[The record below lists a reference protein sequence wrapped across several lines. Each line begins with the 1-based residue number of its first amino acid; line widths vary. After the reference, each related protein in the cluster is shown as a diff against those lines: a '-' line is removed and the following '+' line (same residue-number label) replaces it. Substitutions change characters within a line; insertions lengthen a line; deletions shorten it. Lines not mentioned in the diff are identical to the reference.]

1 MKIFGYNASKA
12 ALNMLTIQL
21 AAELKDAGVKVSAA
35 NPGFTAADL
44 NDHRGTQNV
53 GEKGAAAAVRLAL
66 SPDDG
71 PTGGLFSAGGPEPW

>member
-1 MKIFGYNASKA
+1 
-12 ALNMLTIQL
+12 MLTIQL

-35 NPGFTAADL
+35 NPGFTATDL

-53 GEKGAAAAVRLAL
+53 AEGTAAAAVRLAL

-71 PTGGLFSAGGPEPW
+71 PTGGLFSAGGGPEPW